1 MPSNNFS
8 RSRSSHNGKWGNAFL
23 FETTLTYGSP
33 SCHRQHLSEEHQWL
47 TFSNNNISSW
57 LSQIRSPAAL
67 EPTGIASLCVLYII
81 WQSTIKPKRSR
92 NAGQLIKA
100 YYLQY
105 CVILPA
111 VRWGGG
117 YFSNSGRQHTTTT
130 FGRRKKEEEEEEEKF
145 LEGGNGH
152 GWERKGA
159 IMPGRFYK

>member
-1 MPSNNFS
+1 M
-8 RSRSSHNGKWGNAFL
+8 
-23 FETTLTYGSP
+23 
-33 SCHRQHLSEEHQWL
+33 
-47 TFSNNNISSW
+47 
-57 LSQIRSPAAL
+57 
-67 EPTGIASLCVLYII
+67 YII

-100 YYLQY
+100 YYFQY

-111 VRWGGG
+111 VWWGGV

-130 FGRRKKEEEEEEEKF
+130 FGRRKKEEEEKF